1 MAETLTTFVPQRI
14 TLGSSNVATKVTLPR
29 DCRRVAIKFVTNE
42 GKYSTAGTDA
52 SAIDSTDY
60 ATMAAD
66 TWHSLAVNRLS
77 HGFPG
82 AIYLASATG
91 STVVQVLPE
100 AE

>member
-14 TLGSSNVATKVTLPR
+14 TLGSSNVATRVILPR
-29 DCRRVAIKFVTNE
+29 DCRRVAIKFETNA
-42 GKYSTAGTDA
+42 GKYSTTGTDGQ
-52 SAIDSTDY
+52 AIDGTDY

-66 TWHSLAVNRLS
+66 TWHSLAISRQS
-77 HGFPG
+77 HGFP
-82 AIYLASATG
+82 ADVYLASATG